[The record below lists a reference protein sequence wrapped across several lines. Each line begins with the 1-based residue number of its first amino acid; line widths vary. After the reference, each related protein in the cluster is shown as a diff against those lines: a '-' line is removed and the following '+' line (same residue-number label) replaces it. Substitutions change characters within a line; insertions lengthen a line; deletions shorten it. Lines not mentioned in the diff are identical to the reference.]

1 MSALFE
7 AMNKTATTDN
17 GCLAYHTSLSANL
30 DFFYLAGAS
39 RGKDIKL
46 EFKKALA
53 ENQEI
58 ALRTL
63 QWLRDIRGGAGERQL
78 FRELFKE
85 AADTSGLNI
94 KLREELHH
102 IQDNVN
108 EIGRFDDH
116 LYFIENLST
125 GFETVSLKAFTD
137 ALKAGNG
144 LAFKWTPIKGE
155 VAKTLRKYMGYKTEK
170 DWRKFIVAGRKTVE
184 QQMCAKEWN
193 DIDFSKVP
201 SVASAR
207 YQKAFGRNAQE
218 KYAAYLESLQKGET
232 TINAAAVYPYDIYK
246 SCFNGNAAVAN
257 EQWKALPNYLEG
269 SSERILPMIDVSGSM
284 SCPAGG
290 NSKLSC
296 MDVAISLG
304 WYLSERITGE
314 FNRTFLTFEAN
325 VRMGKV
331 QEGLSLRDVFSSI
344 AKAPWGGNTDI
355 HSAFNVL
362 LRTAKQHNVPQ
373 DNMPTMIIILSD
385 MQFDAYGNRG
395 LTGFESIQ
403 EQYEA
408 AGYEL
413 PKIVFWN
420 LNAAN
425 KSIPVTKHQSGA
437 SMVSGFSPALMKG
450 ILKGGMTP
458 EQVMLDTIM
467 IDRYKL

>member
-39 RGKDIKL
+39 RGKNIKL

-53 ENQEI
+53 ENPEI

-85 AADTSGLNI
+85 YEESPQGSLDELSKLVI
-94 KLREELHH
+94 KIPE
-102 IQDNVN
+102 V
-108 EIGRFDDH
+108 GRFDD
-116 LYFIENLST
+116 LLWIVENCQKAKPLAVGTFILALSS
-125 GFETVSLKAFTD
+125 V
-137 ALKAGNG
+137 NG

-155 VAKTLRKYMGYKTEK
+155 VAKTLRKALGYKTEK

-193 DIDFSKVP
+193 EIEFSKVP

-304 WYLSERITGE
+304 WYLSERIAGE
-314 FNRTFLTFEAN
+314 FNRTFLTFESN

-331 QEGLSLRDVFSSI
+331 QEGLSLVDVFRSI
-344 AKAPWGGNTDI
+344 KQAPWGGNTDI

-362 LRTAKQHNVPQ
+362 LQTAKQHNVPQ

-467 IDRYKL
+467 VDRYKLN

>member
-39 RGKDIKL
+39 RGKNIKL

-53 ENQEI
+53 ENPEI

-85 AADTSGLNI
+85 YSESAQVKADTIAALVY
-94 KLREELHH
+94 KV
-102 IQDNVN
+102 QD
-108 EIGRFDDH
+108 IGRFDD
-116 LYFIENLST
+116 LLWIIEHCKGLVTAQSV
-125 GFETVSLKAFTD
+125 FAS

-155 VAKTLRKYMGYKTEK
+155 VAKTLRKYMGYKSEK

-385 MQFDAYGNRG
+385 MQFDAHGNRG